1 MRFKFLI
8 IIIIFNYLVSF
19 NSTVFYQKHPDAI
32 NYNGMV
38 VSSNEYASQIGV
50 DILKNGGNAIDAA
63 IAVNFALS
71 VVFPQAGNI
80 GGGGFMVI
88 RTADG
93 EFESI
98 DFREKAPIKSNKNMF
113 LDDSLNVIPNL
124 STSTGLSSGVPG
136 TVAGMW
142 LAYEKYGTK
151 KWSDLVKPA
160 ILLAKNGFNLDPFN
174 VKFLNSDR
182 YSNFLGIDSESKK
195 IFTKE
200 NSNFKINENFIQKD
214 LSKTLQRIAIYGAK
228 EFYEGETAINIV
240 KTMKRTG
247 GIISLDDLKNYQ
259 AISRKPIEFKYKDY
273 KIYTMPP
280 PSSGG
285 IALAGIL
292 NQLELLDLNEIP
304 FHSANQIHLLA
315 EIEKR
320 VYSDR
325 AHYLGDMDFN
335 NIPME
340 TLISKEYAQKRFEE
354 INFNKS
360 TNSQDVSFGNLN
372 YNSADPFNGDIE
384 LIKKFQRR
392 NNLIVDGIWGKNSKK
407 KWFEIQKNRESNE
420 TTHFSIV
427 DKFGNAVSLT
437 TTLNRRYGNGII
449 VDDSGFFL
457 NNQMDDFSIKPGHP
471 NTWGLV
477 GNEANSI
484 EPNKRMLSSMTPTI
498 IENNEG
504 NLFMVLGSPGGST
517 IITTI
522 AQIIT
527 NVIDYG
533 MNIQDAVDA
542 QRFHHQWL
550 PDIIDIEPYG
560 FSKET
565 TDKLIKLGHNL
576 RYRSSIGEA
585 NCIMIDYS
593 DNELET
599 SKIIYGAS
607 DKRRDASAKG
617 H

>member
-1 MRFKFLI
+1 MRFNFFVTTI
-8 IIIIFNYLVSF
+8 IINCLFSL
-19 NSTVFYQKHPDAI
+19 NSTLFYQKHPDAI

-88 RTADG
+88 RTEDG
-93 EFESI
+93 LVETI
-98 DFREKAPIKSNKNMF
+98 DFREKAPINSNKNMF

-124 STSTGLSSGVPG
+124 SISTGLSSGVPG

-142 LAYEKYGTK
+142 LAHQKDGTK
-151 KWSDLVKPA
+151 KWSDLIKPS
-160 ILLAKNGFNLDPFN
+160 IFLAKNGFKLDPFN

-182 YSNFLGIDSESKK
+182 YSNFLSLDSESKK

-200 NSNFKINENFIQKD
+200 NDIFKINENFIQKD

-228 EFYEGETAINIV
+228 EFYEGETATNIV
-240 KTMKRTG
+240 NTMNRTG
-247 GIISLDDLKNYQ
+247 GIISFEDLKNYQ

-285 IALAGIL
+285 IALASIL
-292 NQLELLDLNEIP
+292 NQLELLNLDEIP
-304 FHSANQIHLLA
+304 FHSANQIHSLA

-335 NIPME
+335 NIPIE
-340 TLISKEYAQKRFEE
+340 TLVSKEYAQKRFEE
-354 INFNKS
+354 IDFSKS
-360 TNSQDVSFGNLN
+360 TNSLDITHGDLN
-372 YNSADPFNGDIE
+372 FTSSDPFSGNIK
-384 LIKKFQRR
+384 LIKKFQKRH
-392 NNLIVDGIWGKNSKK
+392 NLTVDGIWGKESKK
-407 KWFEIQKNRESNE
+407 KWFEIQKSNESTE

-427 DKFGNAVSLT
+427 DQFGNAVSLT

-449 VDDSGFFL
+449 VDKSGFFL

-471 NTWGLV
+471 NSWGLV

-498 IENNEG
+498 IENKDG

-522 AQIIT
+522 AQIAT

-550 PDIIDIEPYG
+550 PDVIDIEPYG

-565 TDKLIKLGHNL
+565 TDKLIELGHKL
-576 RYRSSIGEA
+576 RYRASIGEA
-585 NCIMIDYS
+585 NCIMVDYI
-593 DNELET
+593 NTELKT
-599 SKIIYGAS
+599 SKILYGAS

-617 H
+617 Y

>member
-1 MRFKFLI
+1 MRFKFFVNI
-8 IIIIFNYLVSF
+8 IIINCLLSL
-19 NSTVFYQKHPDAI
+19 NSTLFYQKHPDAI

-88 RTADG
+88 RTEDG
-93 EFESI
+93 LVETI
-98 DFREKAPIKSNKNMF
+98 DFREKAPSKSNKNMF

-124 STSTGLSSGVPG
+124 SISTGLSSGVPG

-142 LAYEKYGTK
+142 LAHQKYGTK
-151 KWSDLVKPA
+151 KWSDLIKPA
-160 ILLAKNGFNLDPFN
+160 IILAKNGFRLDPFN
-174 VKFLNSDR
+174 VKFLNSER
-182 YSNFLGIDSESKK
+182 YSKFLANDIESKK

-200 NSNFKINENFIQKD
+200 NSDFKINEIFVQKD
-214 LSKTLQRIAIYGAK
+214 LSKTLQRIAIYGAR
-228 EFYEGETAINIV
+228 EFYEGKTASNIIN
-240 KTMKRTG
+240 TMKRTG
-247 GIISLDDLKNYQ
+247 GIISLDDLKSYQ

-292 NQLELLDLNEIP
+292 NQLELINLDEIP
-304 FHSANQIHLLA
+304 FHSANQIHLLT

-335 NIPME
+335 NIPIE
-340 TLISKEYAQKRFEE
+340 NLISKKYAKKRFEE
-354 INFNKS
+354 IDFNKS
-360 TNSQDVSFGNLN
+360 TSSLDISRGDFN
-372 YNSADPFNGDIE
+372 YNSVDPFNGDID

-392 NNLIVDGIWGKNSKK
+392 NNLIVDGIWGNESKK
-407 KWFEIQKNRESNE
+407 KWFEIQKNKESNE

-427 DKFGNAVSLT
+427 DQFGNAVSLT
-437 TTLNRRYGNGII
+437 TTLNRRYGNGIV

-471 NTWGLV
+471 NTWGLI

-498 IENNEG
+498 IENKDG
-504 NLFMVLGSPGGST
+504 DLFMVLGSPGGST

-522 AQIIT
+522 AQITT
-527 NVIDYG
+527 NVIDYN
-533 MNIQDAVDA
+533 MSIQDAVDA

-550 PDIIDIEPYG
+550 PDFIDVEPYG

-565 TDKLIKLGHNL
+565 IDKLIKLGHNL
-576 RYRSSIGEA
+576 RYRASIGEA
-585 NCIMIDYS
+585 NCIMIDYI
-593 DNELET
+593 DNEIET

-617 H
+617 Y

>member
-214 LSKTLQRIAIYGAK
+214 LSKTLQRIATYGAK

-247 GIISLDDLKNYQ
+247 GIISLDDL
-259 AISRKPIEFKYKDY
+259 
-273 KIYTMPP
+273 
-280 PSSGG
+280 
-285 IALAGIL
+285 
-292 NQLELLDLNEIP
+292 
-304 FHSANQIHLLA
+304 
-315 EIEKR
+315 
-320 VYSDR
+320 
-325 AHYLGDMDFN
+325 
-335 NIPME
+335 
-340 TLISKEYAQKRFEE
+340 
-354 INFNKS
+354 
-360 TNSQDVSFGNLN
+360 
-372 YNSADPFNGDIE
+372 
-384 LIKKFQRR
+384 
-392 NNLIVDGIWGKNSKK
+392 
-407 KWFEIQKNRESNE
+407 
-420 TTHFSIV
+420 
-427 DKFGNAVSLT
+427 
-437 TTLNRRYGNGII
+437 
-449 VDDSGFFL
+449 
-457 NNQMDDFSIKPGHP
+457 
-471 NTWGLV
+471 
-477 GNEANSI
+477 
-484 EPNKRMLSSMTPTI
+484 
-498 IENNEG
+498 
-504 NLFMVLGSPGGST
+504 
-517 IITTI
+517 
-522 AQIIT
+522 
-527 NVIDYG
+527 
-533 MNIQDAVDA
+533 
-542 QRFHHQWL
+542 
-550 PDIIDIEPYG
+550 
-560 FSKET
+560 
-565 TDKLIKLGHNL
+565 
-576 RYRSSIGEA
+576 
-585 NCIMIDYS
+585 
-593 DNELET
+593 
-599 SKIIYGAS
+599 
-607 DKRRDASAKG
+607 
-617 H
+617 